1 MTRMKKNTKIATIA
15 ARVEDK
21 ENGNAPFHRV
31 TARLSIFHAAHWYQ
45 VYESSFNGEDY
56 FT

>member
-1 MTRMKKNTKIATIA
+1 MMRMKKNTKIATIA

-21 ENGNAPFHRV
+21 EKGNAPFHRV